1 MVLAVT
7 NPLTC
12 LATALA
18 LATAAAPMSAEE
30 FPAQRLDLSS
40 WKLTLPVDR
49 DSNSSPDEVEPG
61 DLRRFVLPGIFEL
74 SSSQPAGVIFR
85 APCGGVT
92 TRGSKYPRC
101 ELRELLGT
109 RDAAWSTSDERPHIL
124 HARLQISA
132 TPLNKKHVV
141 CAQIHDAN
149 DDLLMVRLEGEK
161 LLIERNGD
169 GDVLL
174 ERHYKLGAPFDLV
187 IQAGQGRVKVS
198 KDGKEA
204 LNWEVVRSGCYFK
217 AGCYTQSNLKSG
229 DAADAFGE
237 VIIHSLRLSRE

>member
-1 MVLAVT
+1 MT

-12 LATALA
+12 LMTTLA
-18 LATAAAPMSAEE
+18 LATALSPVTADEV
-30 FPAQRLDLSS
+30 PAQRLDLSS

-49 DSNSSPDEVEPG
+49 DNDSSPDEVEPG

-74 SSSQPAGVIFR
+74 SNSQPTGVTFR

-101 ELRELLGT
+101 ELRELLGGK
-109 RDAAWSTSDERPHIL
+109 DAAWSTADELPHIL

-132 TPLNKKHVV
+132 TPLNKNHVV

-174 ERHYKLGAPFDLV
+174 DRHYKLGTPFDLA

-198 KDGKEA
+198 KDGKES

-217 AGCYTQSNLKSG
+217 AGCYTQSNPRTG

-237 VIIHSLRLSRE
+237 VIIHSLKLSRE